1 MEINLSNFEEQF
13 EFIKKSIASSEFVT
27 FDTEFTGSKLVIEDK
42 PHEFDT
48 FNDKYMKN
56 KIGIQKF
63 TVLQVGITTFYWS
76 SLKKKYVGRPF
87 NIPIYPRSI
96 IGEGHIL

>member
-1 MEINLSNFEEQF
+1 MEVNLSNFEEKF
-13 EFIKKSIASSEFVT
+13 ELIKKSIQTCEFVT

-56 KIGIQKF
+56 KLGIEKF
-63 TVLQVGITTFYWS
+63 TVV
-76 SLKKKYVGRPF
+76 
-87 NIPIYPRSI
+87 
-96 IGEGHIL
+96 